1 MPGPLWNLWLAHV
14 LREGPT
20 WLHVALMLTHMLCL
34 RITEVLRLRAR
45 DFNFKTQ
52 CVFIAPLKRGT
63 AAWKHLLKPA
73 LAKLRLLKAHG
84 VNRKRSRSKGMWGR
98 VTFQDKWVF
107 PREPDQ
113 LLFPALR
120 ADCNTKHINK
130 DTACKAVSRLRATFS
145 IPPKVSVAIVTQN
158 IRTHS
163 GRHRMVNDMKRCDV
177 AEATAMQYAR
187 IVDRRLLSF
196 QLVTITFCPA
206 SFRFSNMWG
215 IFVCALIVKDLL
227 GLRRPG

>member
-1 MPGPLWNLWLAHV
+1 MQINPKKSPAWQLQFSSQARPVAPCDLPAFATIMPRKRGRPPKRRAPKYRLGKAAAMPGPLWNLWLVHV

-120 ADCNTKHINK
+120 ADCNTKHNGLQGSLQA
-130 DTACKAVSRLRATFS
+130 ACYLL
-145 IPPKVSVAIVTQN
+145 
-158 IRTHS
+158 HS
-163 GRHRMVNDMKRCDV
+163 AKGECGNCHSKHPDS
-177 AEATAMQYAR
+177 
-187 IVDRRLLSF
+187 LW
-196 QLVTITFCPA
+196 PA
-206 SFRFSNMWG
+206 SHG
-215 IFVCALIVKDLL
+215 E
-227 GLRRPG
+227 